1 MAFSGLIPFIVL
13 LVSFAGLR
21 LPLAHSSFLSLLA
34 GTLLTQ
40 TLFHASSEVWGVAV
54 GKTAQMMVEI
64 GLILLGAF
72 FFLEVAKRTG
82 IIDSLA
88 QLIRTISPNR
98 LIQAV
103 LVTFPLALMVEGSS
117 GFGTPLLVIAP
128 ILLALEFKIEHCA
141 LLPFVSFI
149 IGIPYGALGTPTRLG
164 FPGANPTFG
173 TFMSLSPFVFLA
185 PILTLFLLT
194 RRPPLKIVFWTLSL
208 STVYFFS
215 GRPFAESGPELAALG
230 PAFLTLIW
238 GLISTRL
245 FLKSKETSR
254 KFELKGV
261 ALYGLLLIALW
272 LGKRTFM
279 DQLIP
284 GTSVRIF
291 NPGFVF
297 LLFGSFLIPM
307 HPRLSFQSVIVET
320 LHRSKRTLAVLF
332 CMTFLVQQLRANGA
346 LELLTRSLPS
356 FLLGSGSPFLG
367 WMGSI
372 LIGTSTMANLL
383 LSKVVDPTRYVSIAG
398 GSAIGVQLAFQ
409 SVVAMK
415 SILHDRLS
423 EKQIYRLILPVSLG
437 YILLLSL
444 L

>member
-117 GFGTPLLVIAP
+117 GFGTPLLVI
-128 ILLALEFKIEHCA
+128 
-141 LLPFVSFI
+141 
-149 IGIPYGALGTPTRLG
+149 
-164 FPGANPTFG
+164 
-173 TFMSLSPFVFLA
+173 A